1 MSCFCKYF
9 SQIVEALAM
18 QRCLHNIYILRYK
31 IIAMQTFF
39 SLFICVNILYIQVT
53 EATVNYTFPFSLE
66 SRTSKNF
73 IMFTGFTLQTS
84 YIFVYIY
91 VVFINSISSSQKLWP
106 MQLLLQLLIIHVVIF
121 HFVH

>member
-1 MSCFCKYF
+1 
-9 SQIVEALAM
+9 
-18 QRCLHNIYILRYK
+18 
-31 IIAMQTFF
+31 MQTFF

-84 YIFVYIY
+84 YIFVYNMCGFY
-91 VVFINSISSSQKLWP
+91 KFNFIITKI
-106 MQLLLQLLIIHVVIF
+106 MAYAVIVTIVNNTCS
-121 HFVH
+121 HF